1 MRQKRIEEII
11 CLIGIVII
19 AIWGGNLLLSF
30 RRSGN
35 S

>member
-19 AIWGGNLLLSF
+19 AIFWGKF
-30 RRSGN
+30 AFII
-35 S
+35 